1 MINYSEVS
9 LNDWV
14 WMLDVNAPV
23 QIDYIDPIMIG
34 ADYGT
39 DDYYIPNVKFKPCD
53 ITDKFLELNG
63 WEYDELGY
71 LWRHKD
77 FPYLYGHTK
86 DFSCEGLEIKYVHQL
101 QHILRIKGFINEA
114 NNLKYE

>member
-34 ADYGT
+34 ADYKM
-39 DDYYIPNVKFKPCD
+39 DDYYIPNVKFNPCS
-53 ITDKFLELNG
+53 ITGKFLELNG